1 MDHSPPGSSVHGILQ
16 AWILEWVAIPFSRA
30 SSQPRDRSPR
40 FTVRQTKAQRGSGH
54 TSYWAAGWRPF
65 GSEPLLLITL
75 LLPCAGVAHTLLS
88 LSLTSLI
95 FCLVHISSWFL
106 LQIFSEHVWMCALC
120 CSIFRAMSFV
130 IPTSLESKLSFF
142 PKVMYGCESWTV
154 KKAEKHQRN
163 EAFKL
168 WCWRLL
174 RIPWTT
180 WRSNQS
186 ILKEMNSEYSLE
198 GMMLKLKLQY
208 SGHLMWRAD
217 SLEKTFML
225 GKIEGR
231 RRGWQRMRSVGC
243 HHPLNEHE
251 FEQTPGDG
259 EGQGNLVFCRPWGG
273 KEADTTEQQQQP
285 GTPPQPL
292 DTPEGLGNI
301 NCLDKPKG
309 SS

>member
-1 MDHSPPGSSVHGILQ
+1 MDCGPPGSSSVLGILQ
-16 AWILEWVAIPFSRA
+16 ARILDWDAIPFSRA

-198 GMMLKLKLQY
+198 GLKQKLQY
-208 SGHLMWRAD
+208 VGHLMRRAN
-217 SLEKTFML
+217 SL
-225 GKIEGR
+225 GKTLVLGNIEGR
-231 RRGWQRMRSVGC
+231 RRRGRQRM
-243 HHPLNEHE
+243 HWLNRHE
-251 FEQTPGDG
+251 FEKSLGDG
-259 EGQGNLVFCRPWGG
+259 EGQGSLVCCSP
-273 KEADTTEQQQQP
+273 
-285 GTPPQPL
+285 
-292 DTPEGLGNI
+292 
-301 NCLDKPKG
+301 
-309 SS
+309 